1 MSRFWLLDV
10 FAERPLEGN
19 QLGVV
24 LNDADIPTAD
34 MQRIA
39 RELNFSETTFVEPRA
54 RPDGSWPVRI
64 FTPRHEMPFAGH
76 PSLGTATVI
85 RAHLTPS
92 SPSEVALQLEAGRV
106 PVRFDLE
113 GRAFL
118 TPPRPRVAQQHDAGL
133 LARLLDLGLEDLD
146 SRFPIEDI
154 STGMPFTFV
163 PLRSLEAAQR
173 ARFREDRFRDGQPDA
188 IFLFTSETV
197 DADNHVHARMFAPGH
212 GVPEDPATGSANAC
226 FALYLLRHRYLGEGP
241 LSVRVEQGVE
251 MGRPS
256 RLYLEIQGK
265 ADAPEIE
272 VGGRVFEIAS
282 GELLLK
288 R

>member
-1 MSRFWLLDV
+1 LDV

-24 LNDADIPTAD
+24 LNDSEISSTE

-39 RELNFSETTFVEPRA
+39 RELNFSETTFVEPRPRA
-54 RPDGSWPVRI
+54 DGSWPVRI
-64 FTPRHEMPFAGH
+64 FTPLHEMPFAGH
-76 PSLGTATVI
+76 PSLGTAMVI
-85 RAHLTPS
+85 RAHLQKNL
-92 SPSEVALQLEAGRV
+92 PSEVALQLEAGRV
-106 PVRFDLE
+106 PVRFDAE
-113 GRAFL
+113 GKAFL
-118 TPPRPRVAQQHDAGL
+118 TPPKPRTGEQHDAGL
-133 LARLLDLGLEDLD
+133 LARLLDLGIEDLD

-163 PLRSLEAAQR
+163 PIRHLEAVQR
-173 ARFREDRFRDGQPDA
+173 ARFREDRFRPGQPDA
-188 IFLFTSETV
+188 IFLFTSETSQP
-197 DADNHVHARMFAPGH
+197 DNHVHARMFAPGH

-226 FALYLLRHRYLGEGP
+226 FALYLLRHRYLGEAP

-256 RLYLEIQGK
+256 RLYLEISGT
-265 ADAPEIE
+265 AETPVIE

-282 GELLLK
+282 GELLTS